1 MTDRLRIALPDIVQA
16 FSKGPAVLT
25 EAALRE
31 ILRENRKYWRLS
43 NRETQ
48 RVFIS
53 FMLEKTKLR
62 QFLIDLPRRPI
73 HGYTW
78 GEVPLME
85 SMLQLVPGSY
95 FSHYT
100 AVRLHGLTEQVPKT
114 LYLSREKQRGQD
126 PDKAALRSYSQ
137 ADIDTSFAKPDR
149 ESVNQADMLEEGVR
163 VVLLDAVAH
172 EGAGIMAGKVNL
184 GGERALNLRYTNLE
198 RTLIDIAIRPIYA
211 GGIFEV
217 AKAFEHAQGKLSVN
231 AMNALYRKLRP
242 YYPHHQRI
250 GYYLERAGYKPSLI
264 ELFRRYPMEHDF
276 YLTHNMDKTVYNERW
291 RLHLPEGF

>member
-1 MTDRLRIALPDIVQA
+1 MTDRLRIALPDIVQT
-16 FSKGPAVLT
+16 FSEGPTVLT

-31 ILRENRKYWRLS
+31 ILREHRKFWRLS
-43 NRETQ
+43 NRETLH
-48 RVFIS
+48 VFTS
-53 FMLEKTKLR
+53 FMLKRTDLR
-62 QFLIDLPRRPI
+62 QVLIDLPRRPI
-73 HGYTW
+73 RGYTW

-114 LYLSREKQRGQD
+114 LYLSKEKQRGQD
-126 PDKAALRSYSQ
+126 HGIASLRSYSQ
-137 ADIDTSFAKPDR
+137 ADIDTSFGKPDR
-149 ESVNQADMLEEGVR
+149 ESTNQVEVLEEGVR

-172 EGAGIMAGKVNL
+172 QGAGIMADKVNL
-184 GGERALNLRYTNLE
+184 GGKRTLNLRYTNLE

-217 AKAFEHAQGKLSVN
+217 AKAFEHAQGRLSVN
-231 AMNALYRKLRP
+231 AMNALYRKLKP

-250 GYYLERAGYKPSLI
+250 GYYLERAGYKPNLV

-276 YLTHNMDKTVYNERW
+276 YLTHNMGKTTYNERW
-291 RLHLPEGF
+291 RLFLPEGF